1 MLKHADPI
9 LKIALALAAL
19 LAGAGVGYYY
29 GIYLPAQ
36 DVRRQTQEMAARR
49 TQEQAETK
57 ALAERARREQA
68 AQTEYQDCAN
78 FAELSYKQ
86 RWNLSCQSLH
96 DADEAVFEDCA
107 DDLFSTRDGCL
118 AKHPIRPAQG
128 CALPAQV
135 AQSLSQ
141 ARDERKAQCLARLEA
156 VQQGRSPAP
165 IDDAP
170 MTGPSGLN

>member
-29 GIYLPAQ
+29 GIYLPSQ
-36 DVRRQTQEMAARR
+36 DLRRQTQEMAARQTR
-49 TQEQAETK
+49 AQAEAK
-57 ALAERARREQA
+57 ALAARARREQA
-68 AQTEYQDCAN
+68 AQAEYEDCAN

-86 RWNLSCQSLH
+86 RWTMSCGSLH
-96 DADEAVFEDCA
+96 DADQAALEDCA
-107 DDLFSTRDGCL
+107 DDLFSTREGCL
-118 AKHPIRPAQG
+118 AKHPVRPAQG

-141 ARDERKAQCLARLEA
+141 ARDDRKAQCLARLEA
-156 VQQGRSPAP
+156 VQQGHPVEDLPARE
-165 IDDAP
+165 
-170 MTGPSGLN
+170 PSGLR

>member
-9 LKIALALAAL
+9 LKVSLALAAL

-36 DVRRQTQEMAARR
+36 DVRRQTQEMTARQ
-49 TQEQAETK
+49 TQAK

-96 DADEAVFEDCA
+96 DADQSAFEDCA
-107 DDLFSTRDGCL
+107 DNLFSTQSGCL
-118 AKHPIRPAQG
+118 AKNPVRPPQD

-156 VQQGRSPAP
+156 VQQGRSAAP
-165 IDDAP
+165 MDAP
-170 MTGPSGLN
+170 MTEPSGLN

>member
-9 LKIALALAAL
+9 LKVSLALAAL

-36 DVRRQTQEMAARR
+36 DVRRQTQEMTARQ
-49 TQEQAETK
+49 TQAQAETR

-78 FAELSYKQ
+78 VAELSYKQ
-86 RWNLSCQSLH
+86 RWNLTCQGLH
-96 DADEAVFEDCA
+96 DADQADFQDCA
-107 DDLFSTRDGCL
+107 DNLFSTESGCL

-128 CALPAQV
+128 CALPAHV

-141 ARDERKAQCLARLEA
+141 ARDQRKAECAARLEA
-156 VQQGRSPAP
+156 VQQGRA
-165 IDDAP
+165 
-170 MTGPSGLN
+170 N

>member
-9 LKIALALAAL
+9 LKLALALAAL

-36 DVRRQTQEMAARR
+36 DVRRQTQAMAERQA
-49 TQEQAETK
+49 QSQAEAK
-57 ALAERARREQA
+57 ALAARARREQA
-68 AQTEYQDCAN
+68 AQVEYEDCAN

-86 RWNLSCQSLH
+86 RWNLSCQGLH
-96 DADEAVFEDCA
+96 DADQSAFDDCA
-107 DDLFSTRDGCL
+107 DDLFATESGCL
-118 AKHPIRPAQG
+118 AKIPIRPAQG

-141 ARDERKAQCLARLEA
+141 ARDDRKAQCLARLEA
-156 VQQGRSPAP
+156 VQQGRGQ
-165 IDDAP
+165 P
-170 MTGPSGLN
+170 MDEPSGLN

>member
-9 LKIALALAAL
+9 LKVSLALAAL

-36 DVRRQTQEMAARR
+36 DVRRQTQEMTARQ
-49 TQEQAETK
+49 TQAQAETK

-96 DADEAVFEDCA
+96 DADQSAFEDCA
-107 DDLFSTRDGCL
+107 DNLFSTESGCL
-118 AKHPIRPAQG
+118 AKNPVRPAQD

-156 VQQGRSPAP
+156 VQQGRSAAP
-165 IDDAP
+165 MDAP
-170 MTGPSGLN
+170 MTEPSGQN

>member
-9 LKIALALAAL
+9 LKVSLALAAL

-36 DVRRQTQEMAARR
+36 DVRRQTQEMTARQ
-49 TQEQAETK
+49 TQAQAETR

-78 FAELSYKQ
+78 VAELSYKQ
-86 RWNLSCQSLH
+86 RWNLTCQGLH
-96 DADEAVFEDCA
+96 DADQADFQDCA
-107 DDLFSTRDGCL
+107 DNLFSTESGCL

-141 ARDERKAQCLARLEA
+141 ARDQRKAECAARLEA
-156 VQQGRSPAP
+156 VQQGRA
-165 IDDAP
+165 
-170 MTGPSGLN
+170 N

>member
-36 DVRRQTQEMAARR
+36 DVRRQTREMTERQEKA
-49 TQEQAETK
+49 QAETR
-57 ALAERARREQA
+57 ALAERARREAA
-68 AQTEYQDCAN
+68 AQTEYQDCQN

-86 RWNLSCQSLH
+86 RWNLSCRSLH
-96 DADEAVFEDCA
+96 DADQSAFEDCA
-107 DDLFSTRDGCL
+107 DDLFSTDSGCL
-118 AKHPIRPAQG
+118 AKNPIRPAQD

-141 ARDERKAQCLARLEA
+141 ARDDRKAQCAARLEA
-156 VQQGRSPAP
+156 RQQGRSVEPM
-165 IDDAP
+165 DAP
-170 MTGPSGLN
+170 MAEPSGLN